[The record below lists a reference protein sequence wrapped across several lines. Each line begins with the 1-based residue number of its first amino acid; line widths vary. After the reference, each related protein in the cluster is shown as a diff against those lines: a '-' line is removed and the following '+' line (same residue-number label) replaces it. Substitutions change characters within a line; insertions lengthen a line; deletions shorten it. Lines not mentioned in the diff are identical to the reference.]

1 MMTLARRAGT
11 ILIKALTLGVPLCT
25 RASDSELY
33 AIPAGAGNYVRHVQ
47 VAGDAREY
55 RLHVP
60 KGYDGSRPLPLVF
73 AFHGSSA
80 SAAVI
85 ERETSFNE
93 LGDSLGFF
101 AVYPEGFHRGWNV
114 GNCCNY
120 SYMKHK
126 DEAAFVMRILD
137 VLSHGLRVDTTAIY
151 ATGYSDGGTLSMLLA
166 CELSATITAAAS
178 VSGTLLDPL
187 PACNLSRPVSMMVIH
202 GTGDHNIPYEGRA
215 GGPGNIRGPH
225 HEHSAPDVAQFWIQH
240 DSCDTRPE
248 LAQHLAVIKATY
260 ICAGG
265 RAEVVFFSIHNGQH
279 GWPGGGRGWI
289 FSPRPPTDMAASDTI
304 AAFFLRHRTGESAAP
319 ATSAS
324 RQPSSPR

>member
-11 ILIKALTLGVPLCT
+11 ILIKALTLGAPLCT

-33 AIPAGAGNYVRHVQ
+33 AIPASAGNYVRHVQ
-47 VAGDAREY
+47 VQGDAREY

-60 KGYDGSRPLPLVF
+60 KGYDGSRPLPLVI

-85 ERETSFNE
+85 ERETSFDE

-114 GNCCNY
+114 GDCCNY
-120 SYMKHK
+120 SYVKHK
-126 DEAAFVMRILD
+126 DEAAFVLRILD
-137 VLSHGLRVDTTAIY
+137 VLSHGLRVDTAAIY

-166 CELSATITAAAS
+166 CKLSTRITAAAS
-178 VSGTLLDPL
+178 VSGTLFDPL
-187 PACNLSRPVSMMVIH
+187 PECDLDRPVSMMVIH

-215 GGPGNIRGPH
+215 GGPASIGGQH
-225 HEHSAPDVAQFWIQH
+225 HEHSAPEVAQFWIQR
-240 DSCDTRPE
+240 DACDTRPS
-248 LAQHLAVIKATY
+248 LVQHLAVIKATY
-260 ICAGG
+260 GCGG
-265 RAEVVFFSIHNGQH
+265 GQAEVIFYTIYNGQH

-289 FSPRPPTDMAASDTI
+289 FSPRPPTDIVASDTI
-304 AAFFLRHRTGESAAP
+304 AAFFLRHRTGGTVLP
-319 ATSAS
+319 GPPAS
-324 RQPSSPR
+324 RQPPSQR